1 MNLYIL
7 RHGIA
12 VEPNARNLRKDAE
25 RPLTAKGKKRL
36 RQIAGAMK
44 AMELSFDLI
53 LSSPYV
59 RAHQTA
65 EIVAQTFKQK
75 NKLVLSNE
83 LTPGGNPKLLVEQI
97 NKIRPRPKN
106 VLLVGHEPYLSQFI
120 GLLASGNTNTAID
133 FKKGGLCKLE
143 IETLRYGR
151 CALLGWLLA
160 PQQMFMM
167 R

>member
-12 VEPNARNLRKDAE
+12 VEPDVPARRQDAE

-53 LSSPYV
+53 LFSPYL
-59 RAHQTA
+59 RALQTA
-65 EIVAQTFKQK
+65 EIVAEIFPRRRKFA
-75 NKLVLSNE
+75 VANE
-83 LTPGGNPKLLVEQI
+83 LTPGGNPKTFIEQL
-97 NKIRPRPKN
+97 NKIKPAPKN
-106 VLLVGHEPYLSQFI
+106 VLLVGHEPYLGQFI
-120 GLLASGNTNTAID
+120 GLLAAGNTNMAID

-143 IETLRYGR
+143 VETLRYGR
-151 CALLGWLLA
+151 CATLAWLLA
-160 PQQMFMM
+160 PRQMALMI
-167 R
+167 